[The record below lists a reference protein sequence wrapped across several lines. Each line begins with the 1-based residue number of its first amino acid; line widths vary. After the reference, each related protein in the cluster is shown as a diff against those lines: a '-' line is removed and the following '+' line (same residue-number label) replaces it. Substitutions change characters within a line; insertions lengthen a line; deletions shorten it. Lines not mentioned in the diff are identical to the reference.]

1 MRLGGQTSWHLA
13 GEWLRA
19 RWPFLA
25 GWVLLGLSIG
35 DVVLRRRLDVLNLVG
50 LAASAL
56 LLLVD
61 HLAYRKRLGKLFL
74 EPRSWP
80 YGKAKP
86 PAGDAHGRVVELG
99 GEHLL
104 VDPELDMLLDQSVL
118 PLRVMPGRFTVDK
131 QLRSYR
137 YCALRHRRGMVR
149 TNGTCVQLGTDVT
162 RELLEQPELN
172 RRSVEVRLVRYYDLL
187 SSNYLASYAVRSR
200 NEDAASAR
208 LRGIDLVLNQQNQV
222 RPLTDSRLAN
232 VIGVSTIA
240 ITRDRQL
247 VTAIQTPA
255 NISSSGLRAPA
266 GSGSVDQRDLHGST
280 TLRELVVKAMERE
293 LSEEVNLHGVGASS
307 QVTGYFR
314 WLEKGAKPEFVGVT
328 ALDATARVLRDR
340 PVRHGEERLVA
351 SVDTHEIN
359 PLGIRIVGNQLRGL
373 PPELHGSAS
382 VPLLLALRALAT
394 TLERDPE
401 LVDRL
406 LQRARHD
413 PRAAK
418 QPSR

>member
-149 TNGTCVQLGTDVT
+149 TNGTC
-162 RELLEQPELN
+162 
-172 RRSVEVRLVRYYDLL
+172 
-187 SSNYLASYAVRSR
+187 
-200 NEDAASAR
+200 
-208 LRGIDLVLNQQNQV
+208 
-222 RPLTDSRLAN
+222 
-232 VIGVSTIA
+232 
-240 ITRDRQL
+240 
-247 VTAIQTPA
+247 
-255 NISSSGLRAPA
+255 
-266 GSGSVDQRDLHGST
+266 
-280 TLRELVVKAMERE
+280 
-293 LSEEVNLHGVGASS
+293 
-307 QVTGYFR
+307 
-314 WLEKGAKPEFVGVT
+314 
-328 ALDATARVLRDR
+328 TARHRC
-340 PVRHGEERLVA
+340 
-351 SVDTHEIN
+351 
-359 PLGIRIVGNQLRGL
+359 
-373 PPELHGSAS
+373 
-382 VPLLLALRALAT
+382 
-394 TLERDPE
+394 DP
-401 LVDRL
+401 
-406 LQRARHD
+406 
-413 PRAAK
+413 
-418 QPSR
+418 